1 MRTLSISIAALLF
14 SAPLL
19 AEQPQTHSMTGEM
32 NGMSHSMTGSMQ
44 HSDMQPGNT
53 SMPPAPTES
62 ATIYH
67 ATGIVKQWN
76 ADSVTLAHEAIPALR
91 WPAMTMTF
99 RLPVNDNLTPLQP
112 GSSVRFSFVQR
123 ADGYTLTD
131 IKLQQN

>member
-19 AEQPQTHSMTGEM
+19 AEQPQSMTGEM

-44 HSDMQPGNT
+44 HSDMQHNNMAM
-53 SMPPAPTES
+53 SPAPTES
-62 ATIYH
+62 ATVYQ

-76 ADSVTLAHEAIPALR
+76 ADSVTLAHDAIPALR

-99 RLPVNDNLTPLQP
+99 RLPANDNPTPLQP

-131 IKLQQN
+131 IKPQQN

>member
-1 MRTLSISIAALLF
+1 MRTLSITITALLF

-19 AEQPQTHSMTGEM
+19 AEQPQSMTGEM

-44 HSDMQPGNT
+44 HSDMQHSNMAM
-53 SMPPAPTES
+53 SPAPTES

-76 ADSVTLAHEAIPALR
+76 ADSVTLAHDAIPALR

-99 RLPVNDNLTPLQP
+99 RLPANDNPTPLQP

-131 IKLQQN
+131 IKPQQN

>member
-1 MRTLSISIAALLF
+1 MRTLSITIAALLF

-19 AEQPQTHSMTGEM
+19 AEQPQSMTGEM

-44 HSDMQPGNT
+44 HSDMQHSNMAM
-53 SMPPAPTES
+53 SPAPTES
-62 ATIYH
+62 ATVYH

-99 RLPVNDNLTPLQP
+99 RLPANDNSTPLQP

-131 IKLQQN
+131 IKPQQN